1 MRTNTQDSLG
11 GYGRAW
17 PALVAVLAVTA
28 LSSLQALPAETK
40 GEQEVVGQSKD
51 SGAPGAIGQNLYQQ
65 HCAACHG
72 VKGEGDGPAAVWLY
86 PKPRRFTSGLFKI
99 KSTPAGFLPTD
110 EDLFQTVTRG
120 MPGSSMPS
128 FTYLNEQE
136 RRDVVQFVKTLTAYV
151 DPEGKRINYFEEA
164 IAKGMVGTP
173 IQVPPEPP
181 LTVQALA
188 LGQEV
193 Y

>member
-1 MRTNTQDSLG
+1 MFQIMKMALHLPIVAALLTVAGKLSAQTPTQRPSASGSTESLRLG
-11 GYGRAW
+11 KSVY
-17 PALVAVLAVTA
+17 
-28 LSSLQALPAETK
+28 E
-40 GEQEVVGQSKD
+40 
-51 SGAPGAIGQNLYQQ
+51 Q

-72 VKGEGDGPAAVWLY
+72 LNGEGNGPAAVWLY
-86 PKPRRFTSGLFKI
+86 PKPRHFNSGLFKI